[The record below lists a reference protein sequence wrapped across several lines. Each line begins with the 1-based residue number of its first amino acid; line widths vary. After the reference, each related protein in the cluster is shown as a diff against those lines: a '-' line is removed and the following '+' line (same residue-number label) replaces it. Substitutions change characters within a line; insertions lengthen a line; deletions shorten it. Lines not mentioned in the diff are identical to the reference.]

1 MHAHDCATRLLGGCP
16 PRRFL
21 REHWQKKPLLIR
33 AALPGFAGLLS
44 PAELAAL
51 ACRDDAQSRLV
62 IRRGRR
68 WQAYQGP
75 FERRLLRQLPARAW
89 SLLVH
94 DVNHFL
100 PEARALLDRFH
111 FVPYARLD
119 DLMVSYAP
127 AGGGV
132 GPHFDSY
139 DVFLLQGAGR
149 RRWRISHQR
158 DLALL
163 ERAPLKLLRDF
174 RPQQEWT
181 LEPGDMLY
189 LPPGWAH
196 DGVALD
202 PCMTY
207 SIGFRAPAWQELGVH
222 FLRFL
227 EDRLDLTGRYRDA
240 GLKSQE
246 SPAQI
251 GPAMLEEVTRRLD
264 GIRWRAPDVA
274 RFLGQYLTEP
284 KVQVFFTPPRP
295 RLAPAAFAA
304 RVRRAG
310 VALDLRSQMLYV
322 GHQFFINGESVE
334 VKGRASATLS
344 RLADMRWLPGVDTT
358 QRGLA
363 ALLHEWYG
371 AGYLS
376 PRAQA
381 GTSRE
386 EP

>member
-1 MHAHDCATRLLGGCP
+1 MDAPDPATRLLGGRP

-21 REHWQKKPLLIR
+21 AQHWQKHPLLIR
-33 AALPGFAGLLS
+33 AALPDFAGLLS
-44 PAELAAL
+44 PAQLMGL
-51 ACRDDAQSRLV
+51 ACRDDAQARLV
-62 IRRGRR
+62 IRHGRR
-68 WQAYQGP
+68 WEAHEGP
-75 FERRLLRQLPARAW
+75 FERSFLRRLPARGW

-100 PEARALLDRFH
+100 PEARALLDRFN
-111 FVPYARLD
+111 FIPYARLD

-139 DVFLLQGAGR
+139 DVFLLQGSGR

-158 DLALL
+158 NLTLL

-174 RPQQEWT
+174 RPEQEWT

-202 PCMTY
+202 ACMTY
-207 SIGFRAPAWQELGVH
+207 SIGFRAPAWQALGVH

-227 EDRLDLTGRYRDA
+227 EDRLELA
-240 GLKSQE
+240 GLYEDPELKPQN
-246 SPAQI
+246 SPARI
-251 GPAMLEEVTRRLD
+251 GRTMVREITRRLD
-264 GIRWRAPDVA
+264 GIRWCESDVA

-284 KVQVFFTPPRP
+284 KVHVFFTPPRP
-295 RLAPAAFAA
+295 RLAPAAFSAC
-304 RVRRAG
+304 VRRRG
-310 VALDLRSQMLYV
+310 VTLDLQSQMLYA
-322 GHQFFINGESVE
+322 GHQFFINGEAVE
-334 VKGRASATLS
+334 VKGRAHATL
-344 RLADMRWLPGVDTT
+344 RHLADTRWLPRVDTT
-358 QRGLA
+358 QRGLVT
-363 ALLHEWYG
+363 LLHEWYG

-376 PRAQA
+376 PRAEA
-381 GTSRE
+381 GAKRRE
-386 EP
+386 P